1 MTSWLTLSL
10 SGSACHHCLPPW
22 AEAAL
27 TLSLEPLRMDI
38 HHLVH
43 MANRIGQ
50 FFEAM
55 PDNTEA
61 QAGVAQHLQKFWA
74 PPMRLALLAHVQA
87 GGEGL
92 QPLVLQAVQAHA
104 ALLQPVQ
111 PAQRAS
117 AVQTQA

>member
-1 MTSWLTLSL
+1 
-10 SGSACHHCLPPW
+10 
-22 AEAAL
+22 
-27 TLSLEPLRMDI
+27 MDI
-38 HHLVH
+38 ANLVH

-50 FFEAM
+50 FFDAM
-55 PDNTEA
+55 PDPAEA

-104 ALLQPVQ
+104 AQLQPVQ
-111 PAQRAS
+111 RAG
-117 AVQTQA
+117 AVQTPG

>member
-1 MTSWLTLSL
+1 
-10 SGSACHHCLPPW
+10 
-22 AEAAL
+22 
-27 TLSLEPLRMDI
+27 MDI
-38 HHLVH
+38 HNLVH

-55 PDNTEA
+55 PDTTEA

-104 ALLQPVQ
+104 AQLQPV
-111 PAQRAS
+111 ARAS
-117 AVQTQA
+117 AVQGGG